1 MTVEPRPRSRTQGRP
16 RVTNGALQCSRCH
29 RMANTLRVHWPCD
42 QLCNSCFYTAMRTPG
57 ICPHCGHDGVL
68 PGRLNRTDPR
78 PVCLSCAGIPGN
90 YRCRT
95 CHAEGEIQRRGECA
109 RCALRDDL
117 TTLLLNDAADPTAMG
132 TIVEILCGVDRP
144 ESIL

>member
-1 MTVEPRPRSRTQGRP
+1 
-16 RVTNGALQCSRCH
+16 
-29 RMANTLRVHWPCD
+29 MANTLRVHWPGD
-42 QLCNSCFYTAMRTPG
+42 QLCNSCFYTAMRTHG

-132 TIVEILCGVDRP
+132 TIVEILCGVGRP
-144 ESIL
+144 ERILTWKRSPQV